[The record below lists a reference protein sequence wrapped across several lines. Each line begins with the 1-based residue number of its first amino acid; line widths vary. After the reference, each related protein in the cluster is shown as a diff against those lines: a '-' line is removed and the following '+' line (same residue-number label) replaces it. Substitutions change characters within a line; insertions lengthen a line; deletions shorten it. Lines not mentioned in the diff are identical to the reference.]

1 MDASVHPDGLG
12 LDQGL
17 SLGAIRS
24 VLEPLVRLA
33 IARGVRHA
41 QFDALVKELYV
52 AAARE
57 AHPGVPLHR
66 SVSRVSITT
75 GLPRREV
82 TRLSQAATSSP
93 PLRKSP
99 ANFLFARWLTDP
111 RFSVDGQPIP
121 RLPRNGAHPSFQSLA
136 DSVSRDV
143 KPRTHLEELV
153 RLGLARWDEAADEV
167 VLLKQKFV
175 PSSDERQMFD
185 FLGENVG
192 DHLSAAVANVLTQP
206 PPFLEQAMFADELS
220 PISLERIRP
229 LASQQWN
236 QVVQAMVP
244 VLRALILEDRESD
257 RPRDQRLRLGM
268 YVYAAPMPPPGDE
281 PGSPDPNEVPGPS
294 AAAATPPD
302 DHDDEHPE

>member
-1 MDASVHPDGLG
+1 MDAMGHHDG

-17 SLGAIRS
+17 SLAAIRS

-33 IARGVRHA
+33 VARGVRHA

-52 AAARE
+52 QAARD

-82 TRLSQAATSSP
+82 TRLSDAASAAP
-93 PLRKSP
+93 PLKKSP

-111 RFSVDGQPIP
+111 RFSRDGQPIP
-121 RLPRNGAHPSFQSLA
+121 RLPYTGPHPSFQSLA
-136 DSVSRDV
+136 ESVSRDV

-153 RLGLARWDEAADEV
+153 RLGLARWDEADDSV
-167 VLLKQKFV
+167 TLLKTKFV
-175 PSSDERQMFD
+175 PSSDEKQMFD

-192 DHLSAAVANVLTQP
+192 DHLAAAVANVLTQP

-220 PISLERIRP
+220 VASVDRVRP
-229 LASQQWN
+229 LASEHWGRI
-236 QVVQAMVP
+236 VQSLVP
-244 VLRALILEDRESD
+244 VLRALIAEDRESD

-268 YVYAAPMPPPGDE
+268 YLYAAPMPPPE
-281 PGSPDPNEVPGPS
+281 
-294 AAAATPPD
+294 D
-302 DHDDEHPE
+302 DAP

>member
-1 MDASVHPDGLG
+1 MDASVHHDG

-17 SLGAIRS
+17 SLTAIRS

-33 IARGVRHA
+33 VARGVRHA
-41 QFDALVKELYV
+41 QFDAMVKELYV
-52 AAARE
+52 AAARD

-82 TRLSQAATSSP
+82 TRLGLAASATP
-93 PLRKSP
+93 ALRKSP

-111 RFSVDGQPIP
+111 RFSEDGRPIL
-121 RLPRNGAHPSFQSLA
+121 RLPRVGPHPSFQSLA
-136 DSVSRDV
+136 ESVSRDV

-153 RLGLARWDEAADEV
+153 RLGLARWDEPTDV
-167 VLLKQKFV
+167 VELLKQKFV
-175 PSSDERQMFD
+175 PSSDERQMFE

-220 PISLERIRP
+220 PQSLERIRP
-229 LASQQWN
+229 LATQQWS
-236 QVVQAMVP
+236 QIVQALVP
-244 VLRALILEDRESD
+244 MLRSLIVEDREAG
-257 RPRDQRLRLGM
+257 RVRDQRLRLGM
-268 YVYAAPMPPPGDE
+268 YVYAAPMP
-281 PGSPDPNEVPGPS
+281 S
-294 AAAATPPD
+294 APPD
-302 DHDDEHPE
+302 EGAPDLAADPPASDLTNDKIRRSTE